1 VESATPEIVQY
12 RFKEEQIMKQ
22 TRKRFSADFKAK
34 VALAA
39 IREEGTIA
47 ELAKKYE
54 LHPNQI
60 TNWKKI
66 ALDNMAT
73 VFEKGKKEDAESASP
88 AVVAELFEKI
98 GKLQVQNDFLSRV
111 LKR

>member
-1 VESATPEIVQY
+1 
-12 RFKEEQIMKQ
+12 MKQ
-22 TRKRFSADFKAK
+22 TRKKFSAEFKAK

-47 ELAKKYE
+47 ELAAKYE

-60 TNWKKI
+60 SNWKKI
-66 ALDNMAT
+66 AMDNMAAAFSQGSKNET
-73 VFEKGKKEDAESASP
+73 EGSSP
-88 AVVAELFEKI
+88 QVVAELYEKI
-98 GKLQVQNDFLSRV
+98 GKLQVERDFLSKV

>member
-1 VESATPEIVQY
+1 
-12 RFKEEQIMKQ
+12 MKQ
-22 TRKRFSADFKAK
+22 TRKKFSAEFKAK

-39 IREEGTIA
+39 IREEGTLA

-66 ALDNMAT
+66 ALDNMAE
-73 VFEKGKKEDAESASP
+73 VFERSKKEDDQSASQ
-88 AVVAELFEKI
+88 AVVAELYEKI
-98 GKLQVQNDFLSRV
+98 GKLQVENDFLGKV

>member
-1 VESATPEIVQY
+1 
-12 RFKEEQIMKQ
+12 MKQ
-22 TRKRFSADFKAK
+22 TRKKFSPEFKAK

-54 LHPNQI
+54 LHTNQI

-66 ALDNMAT
+66 ALENMAA
-73 VFEKGKKEDAESASP
+73 VFEKGKKDDGETSP
-88 AVVAELFEKI
+88 AEVAELYEKI
-98 GKLQVQNDFLSRV
+98 GKLQVERDFLHKV

>member
-1 VESATPEIVQY
+1 
-12 RFKEEQIMKQ
+12 MKQ

-34 VALAA
+34 VALSA

-66 ALDNMAT
+66 ALDNMAAA
-73 VFEKGKKEDAESASP
+73 FENGKKDGDETSP
-88 AVVAELFEKI
+88 TVVAELYEKI
-98 GKLQVQNDFLSRV
+98 GKLQVEKDFLARV
-111 LKR
+111 LNR